1 MIKKALATAG
11 VAAAVLGAAAP
22 MASAVGDDRVSTQ
35 NGNFSTQSYGNTGSE
50 GADLPGV
57 PVRMLEREEDLLR
70 ALR

>member
-11 VAAAVLGAAAP
+11 LAAAVLGASAP
-22 MASAVGDDRVSTQ
+22 LATAVGDDRVSTQ

-50 GADLPGV
+50 GADTPEG
-57 PVRMLEREEDLLR
+57 PTRTLERGEGLLR